1 MEYLIE
7 HVTKTKRRQN
17 DEAKKIK
24 YKLGKFVDLFCN
36 IYIISNIY
44 LDMQLKKECLVLF
57 QKVHHQDNVFQLAM
71 QDFAKKKKNIKLCG
85 ASVNRSFFRGV

>member
-7 HVTKTKRRQN
+7 HAMKTKRRKN
-17 DEAKKIK
+17 DKDKKIK

-44 LDMQLKKECLVLF
+44 LDMKLKKECVVQF
-57 QKVHHQDNVFQLAM
+57 QKVHHQDNVSQFAI
-71 QDFAKKKKNIKLCG
+71 QDFAKKKKNY
-85 ASVNRSFFRGV
+85 AEQV

>member
-57 QKVHHQDNVFQLAM
+57 QKVHDQDNVFQLAI
-71 QDFAKKKKNIKLCG
+71 QDFAKKKEKTLNYVKQ
-85 ASVNRSFFRGV
+85 V